1 MGGSAIPSGFGQ
13 SHQEHTLTSAK
24 VQKSRQS
31 DNSQSCVGD
40 GGVLG

>member
-13 SHQEHTLTSAK
+13 FNLEHTLTSAK

-31 DNSQSCVGD
+31 DNSRSCVGG